1 MIHLDH
7 GDRRPLYEQI
17 KEKFKELIMSGAV
30 KEGEKIPSVRELANM
45 LAINPNTIQHAY
57 KELEDEGFIYS
68 QRARG
73 SFVAPVSMAQGTDYT
88 ESLYKSWLDAAT
100 ELCYRGEPLQTLV
113 AELERIYK
121 AAGKE
126 KDHD

>member
-30 KEGEKIPSVRELANM
+30 KEGEKIPSVRELANI

-68 QRARG
+68 QRAKG
-73 SFVAPVSMAQGTDYT
+73 SFVAPVSMAQKT
-88 ESLYKSWLDAAT
+88 EHAESVYKMWLDAAV
-100 ELCYRGEPLQTLV
+100 ELCYRGEPLQKLIT
-113 AELERIYK
+113 ELERIYK
-121 AAGKE
+121 TAGKE
-126 KDHD
+126 KDND